1 MDEKTM
7 EGYMI
12 LFVIMIIIGIIIIVS
27 SIYNRQ
33 KIAPWLLITLCLIGI
48 FMAII
53 SWVMLLCL
61 GFFMR

>member
-1 MDEKTM
+1 M

-61 GFFMR
+61 DFFMR

>member
-1 MDEKTM
+1 M

-33 KIAPWLLITLCLIGI
+33 KIAPWLLITLCLIVF

>member
-1 MDEKTM
+1 M

-33 KIAPWLLITLCLIGI
+33 KIAPWLLINLCLIGI

>member
-1 MDEKTM
+1 M

-27 SIYNRQ
+27 SIYNIQ

>member
-1 MDEKTM
+1 M

-33 KIAPWLLITLCLIGI
+33 KNSTVAFDYLVLNRYFYGNY
-48 FMAII
+48 FMGNAIMFGLFYE
-53 SWVMLLCL
+53 V
-61 GFFMR
+61 RK

>member
-1 MDEKTM
+1 M

-12 LFVIMIIIGIIIIVS
+12 LFVIMIIIGVNIIVS

-48 FMAII
+48 FMTII

>member
-1 MDEKTM
+1 
-7 EGYMI
+7 MI

>member
-1 MDEKTM
+1 M

-33 KIAPWLLITLCLIGI
+33 KIAPCLLITLCLIGI

>member
-1 MDEKTM
+1 M

-33 KIAPWLLITLCLIGI
+33 KIAPSLLITLCLIGI

>member
-1 MDEKTM
+1 M

-33 KIAPWLLITLCLIGI
+33 KIAPCLIGI

>member
-1 MDEKTM
+1 M

-33 KIAPWLLITLCLIGI
+33 KIAPWLLITLCFIGI

>member
-1 MDEKTM
+1 M
-7 EGYMI
+7 EGYII

-27 SIYNRQ
+27 SIYNIQ

>member
-1 MDEKTM
+1 M

-61 GFFMR
+61 GFFLR

>member
-1 MDEKTM
+1 M

-12 LFVIMIIIGIIIIVS
+12 LFVIMIIIGVTIIIS

-33 KIAPWLLITLCLIGI
+33 KIASWLLITLCLIGI

>member
-1 MDEKTM
+1 M

-12 LFVIMIIIGIIIIVS
+12 LFVIMIIIGVIIIVS

-48 FMAII
+48 FMEII

>member
-1 MDEKTM
+1 M

-12 LFVIMIIIGIIIIVS
+12 LFVLMIIIGIIIIVS

-33 KIAPWLLITLCLIGI
+33 KMAPWLLIILCLIGI
-48 FMAII
+48 FMVII
-53 SWVMLLCL
+53 SWVMLLCV

>member
-1 MDEKTM
+1 M

-48 FMAII
+48 FMVFL
-53 SWVMLLCL
+53 WQLFH
-61 GFFMR
+61 G